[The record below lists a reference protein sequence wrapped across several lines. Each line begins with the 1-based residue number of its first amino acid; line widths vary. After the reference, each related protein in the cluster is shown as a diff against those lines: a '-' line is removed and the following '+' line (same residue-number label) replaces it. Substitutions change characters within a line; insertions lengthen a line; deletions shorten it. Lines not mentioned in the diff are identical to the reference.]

1 MILPDGQGEA
11 ELRQLTEQT
20 LARCDTAGQYSEEVG
35 KITRTFL
42 CEPMRRLHQQLAEW
56 MSEAGMQVRVDAI
69 GNVIGH
75 YPGERTEAPLF
86 LIGSHIDTVPDAG
99 KYDGVLGVLLGIAA
113 VKSLRGRPLP
123 FALEVIA
130 FSEEEGI
137 RYRTP
142 YLGSSAV
149 AGVFDPS
156 WLERIDAQAVSLADA
171 ARNFGLDPA
180 LIPQAAY
187 QRERVLGYLEV
198 HIEQGPVLDALNLPL
213 AVVEG
218 IIGQSRLWVSF
229 HGKAGHAGT
238 LPMELRHDA
247 LTPAAE
253 FVLAVERHAR
263 SVEGLR
269 ATVGM
274 ISVTPGVVNVVPGAA
289 KLTLD
294 LRHAQDSIRMKA
306 LAALLHQAEHIA
318 EQRGV
323 AFAVDYGENHPA
335 VPTDTRLTGLLS
347 QAVRAAGQ
355 TPHRMVSGAGHDA
368 AVLASRMPAAMLFIR
383 SPGGISHHPE
393 ERVQPLDVRL
403 ALEVVIR
410 FLESGV
416 T

>member
-1 MILPDGQGEA
+1 
-11 ELRQLTEQT
+11 
-20 LARCDTAGQYSEEVG
+20 
-35 KITRTFL
+35 
-42 CEPMRRLHQQLAEW
+42 
-56 MSEAGMQVRVDAI
+56 
-69 GNVIGH
+69 
-75 YPGERTEAPLF
+75 
-86 LIGSHIDTVPDAG
+86 
-99 KYDGVLGVLLGIAA
+99 
-113 VKSLRGRPLP
+113 
-123 FALEVIA
+123 
-130 FSEEEGI
+130 
-137 RYRTP
+137 
-142 YLGSSAV
+142 
-149 AGVFDPS
+149 
-156 WLERIDAQAVSLADA
+156 
-171 ARNFGLDPA
+171 
-180 LIPQAAY
+180 
-187 QRERVLGYLEV
+187 
-198 HIEQGPVLDALNLPL
+198 
-213 AVVEG
+213 
-218 IIGQSRLWVSF
+218 
-229 HGKAGHAGT
+229 
-238 LPMELRHDA
+238 MELRHDA

-294 LRHAQDSIRMKA
+294 LRHAQDSIRTKA

-335 VPTDTRLTGLLS
+335 VPTDARLTDLLS
-347 QAVRAAGQ
+347 QAVRVVGQ

-368 AVLASRMPAAMLFIR
+368 AVLAGRMPAAMLFIR